1 MVTRRSFVAGM
12 LALLSQP
19 IAAQERKK
27 AERVWRVG
35 VLDPLPL
42 GANAANMEQLRK
54 GLRDA
59 GYTEGQNLAIEYRGS
74 EGRAG
79 RYPRLAAELVQLP
92 VDVLIVRGTPAALSA
107 KGATRELPVV
117 ALGVNDPVDTGLV
130 ASLERP
136 GGNLTGI
143 AFLIKDLE
151 TRRVDVLRALAPKTR
166 RIAGLMNIGNPA
178 VAHAWKML
186 EDAARRFKLDAV
198 LVEVRKPSQIAA
210 AFDAARLR
218 EADAVVVQAG
228 ALGGPHRHS
237 VIELA
242 ARHRLPAI
250 YSSREYVDAGGL
262 VSYGL
267 DVGQLYY
274 RAGAFVDKLVK
285 GAKPAQLAME
295 PPPKFELIINRKTL
309 RSLEL
314 VIPPDLLLRSN
325 EII

>member
-1 MVTRRSFVAGM
+1 M

-19 IAAQERKK
+19 IAAQEKK

-42 GANAANMEQLRK
+42 AANAANMEQLRK

-107 KGATRELPVV
+107 KSATRELPVV

-136 GGNLTGI
+136 GGNVTGI

-178 VAHAWKML
+178 IAHAWKML

-198 LVEVRKPSQIAA
+198 LVEVRKPSQIGA

-218 EADAVVVQAG
+218 EADALVVQAG
-228 ALGGPHRHS
+228 ALGGPYRHS

-250 YSSREYVDAGGL
+250 YSTRNYVDAGGL

-285 GAKPAQLAME
+285 GAKPAELAME
-295 PPPKFELIINRKTL
+295 PPPKFELVINRKTL
-309 RSLEL
+309 RSLDL